1 MATFNGYPSH
11 AHWNTALWLNN
22 DEHFYVILRK
32 YADAI
37 ATDRLGLLT
46 ASKLLLNELPE
57 QTPDRVNWQE
67 GQIELL
73 LIEQT
78 EEIEKQYEEAIRRV
92 FQRCSR

>member
-22 DEHFYVILRK
+22 DESFYVMLRK

-46 ASKLLLNELPE
+46 ASKLLLEELPE
-57 QTPDRVNWQE
+57 QTPDRVDWQE

-73 LIEQT
+73 LIEQA
-78 EEIEKQYEEAIRRV
+78 EELDNQYREAIKRAFNRG
-92 FQRCSR
+92 